1 MVLNFVYLNRDG
13 EKMKGLSMLKIK
25 EILRLK
31 CEAKLSNRKIA
42 RALNISHSVVNE
54 YTKEFKLTNKKYED
68 IISLGDKEILALF
81 KSTRVTES
89 KYPLPDFA
97 KVHVELRNKI
107 VTLTLLHE
115 EYIERC
121 PNKQGYGFTWFCN
134 RYKAYAKKINPSMHL
149 THKAGEKTFIDFSGK
164 TVDIVNPKNGVVIK
178 AELFIAV
185 LPASGFAF
193 IKAIAS
199 QKKRDFIDAH
209 VDMFEY
215 FGGVTEL
222 LVPDNLKS
230 AVTRADNYDP
240 DVNPDYAAMARHYG
254 AAVMPTRGYKPKDK
268 AHVELSVKL
277 VQRWILARL
286 RNFTFYSIAELN
298 KEIERLAP
306 LYHDKVMK
314 HLGKSRR
321 ELFLELDKPALM
333 PLPNTRYEYKE
344 FKLLKVSKDY
354 HIQLEHNFYSVP
366 YQLIGKKVEVWFGA
380 KIVTITYEGKTV
392 TTHPKLLHKGA
403 YSTQHEHMASSHQK
417 YLEWSPGKIMNWGL
431 TIGTETAKLF
441 KNIMESRP
449 HPEMGFRTCL
459 GIINTYK
466 KYREKEY
473 TEEHLEIISTMAIS
487 KHYYRVGQVKNLL
500 KSYKPKDSDESASL
514 IALTSHDNIRGADY
528 FS

>member
-1 MVLNFVYLNRDG
+1 
-13 EKMKGLSMLKIK
+13 MKGLSMLKIK

-42 RALNISHSVVNE
+42 RALNISHSVVNQ

-115 EYIERC
+115 EYIEKC
-121 PNKQGYGFTWFCN
+121 PSKQGYGFTWFCN
-134 RYKAYAKKINPSMHL
+134 QYKSYSKKINPSMHL

-164 TVDIVNPKNGVVIK
+164 TVDIINPTNGVITK

-193 IKAIAS
+193 VEAIAS

-209 VDMFEY
+209 ADMFAY

-254 AAVMPTRGYKPKDK
+254 SAVMPTRGYKPKDK
-268 AHVELSVKL
+268 AHVELAVKL

-286 RNFTFYSIAELN
+286 RHFTFFSIAELN
-298 KEIERLAP
+298 KEIERLMP

-314 HLGKSRR
+314 HLGCSRR
-321 ELFLELDKPALM
+321 ELFVKLDKPALM
-333 PLPNTRYEYKE
+333 PLPATRYEYKE

-354 HIQLEHNFYSVP
+354 HIQLEYNFYSIP

-392 TTHPKLLHKGA
+392 ATHPKLLHKGA
-403 YSTQHEHMASSHQK
+403 YSTNREHMASSHQK

-441 KNIMESRP
+441 KNIMDSRP
-449 HPEMGFRTCL
+449 HPEMGYRSCL
-459 GIINTYK
+459 GIIREYK
-466 KYREKEY
+466 KYQEKEY

-487 KHYYRVGQVKNLL
+487 RHCYKVAEVKDLL
-500 KSYKPKDSDESASL
+500 KSYTPKDSDESSSL
-514 IALTSHDNIRGADY
+514 IALTTHKNIRGAGY
-528 FS
+528 YI

>member
-1 MVLNFVYLNRDG
+1 
-13 EKMKGLSMLKIK
+13 MKGISMFRIK

-42 RALNISHSVVNE
+42 RALNISHSVVND
-54 YTKEFKLTNKKYED
+54 YTKEFAKTDKKYED
-68 IISLGDKEILALF
+68 IVSLNDKEILVLL
-81 KSTRVTES
+81 KSTRITES
-89 KYPLPDFA
+89 KYPVPDFA
-97 KVHVELRNKI
+97 KVHIELRNKI
-107 VTLTLLHE
+107 VTLFLLHE

-121 PNKQGYGFTWFCN
+121 PNKQGYGYTWFCN
-134 RYKAYAKKINPSMHL
+134 SYKVYAKKINPSMHL
-149 THKAGEKTFIDFSGK
+149 THKAGEKIFIDFSGK
-164 TVDIVNPKNGVVIK
+164 TVDIVNPKNGVITK

-185 LPASGFAF
+185 LPASGYPFV
-193 IKAIAS
+193 KAIAS

-209 VDMFEY
+209 SDMFKY
-215 FGGVTEL
+215 LGGVSEL

-240 DVNPDYAAMARHYG
+240 DVNIDYAAMARHYG
-254 AAVMPTRGYKPKDK
+254 TAVMPTRGYKPKDK

-298 KEIERLAP
+298 KEIERLIP
-306 LYHDKVMK
+306 LYLDKVMK

-321 ELFLELDKPALM
+321 ELFIELDKPVLL
-333 PLPNTRYEYKE
+333 PLPKSRYEYKE
-344 FKLLKVSKDY
+344 LKLLKVSKDY

-380 KIVTITYEGKTV
+380 RVVSITFEGKTV
-392 TTHPKLLHKGA
+392 ATHPKLLHKGA

-431 TIGTETAKLF
+431 TVGSETAKLF
-441 KNIMESRP
+441 KNIMDSRP

-459 GIINTYK
+459 GVIREYK
-466 KYREKEY
+466 KYLEKEY
-473 TEEHLEIISTMAIS
+473 TEEHLEIISTMAIA
-487 KHYYRVGQVKNLL
+487 KHYYRVAQVKDLL

-514 IALTSHDNIRGADY
+514 IALTTHDNIRGADY

>member
-1 MVLNFVYLNRDG
+1 
-13 EKMKGLSMLKIK
+13 MKGLSMLKIK

-42 RALNISHSVVNE
+42 RALKISHSVVNE
-54 YTKEFKLTNKKYED
+54 YIKEFAQTGKKYAD
-68 IISLGDKEILALF
+68 IASLGDKEILTLF
-81 KSTRVTES
+81 KSNRTKS
-89 KYPLPDFA
+89 DKYPLPDFA
-97 KVHVELRNKI
+97 EVHKEIRRPMM
-107 VTLTLLHE
+107 TLTLLHE
-115 EYIERC
+115 EYIEKC

-134 RYKAYAKKINPSMHL
+134 RYKAYSKKINPSMHL
-149 THKAGEKTFIDFSGK
+149 VHKAGEKTFIDFSGK
-164 TVDIVNPKNGVVIK
+164 TVDIVNPKNGVITK

-209 VDMFEY
+209 ADMFEY
-215 FGGVTEL
+215 FGGVTQL

-240 DVNPDYAAMARHYG
+240 DVNPDYTAMARHYHT
-254 AAVMPTRGYKPKDK
+254 AVMPTRGYKPKDK
-268 AHVELSVKL
+268 AHVELAVKL

-298 KEIERLAP
+298 KEIERLTP

-314 HLGKSRR
+314 RLGKSRR
-321 ELFLELDKPALM
+321 ELFEEIEKHSLL
-333 PLPNTRYEYKE
+333 PLPVTRYEYRE

-380 KIVTITYEGKTV
+380 KIVTISYEGKTV
-392 TTHPKLLHKGA
+392 ATHPKLLHKGQ
-403 YSTQHEHMASSHQK
+403 YSTQTNHMASAHKK
-417 YLEWSPGKIMNWGL
+417 YLEWNPGKIMNWGL
-431 TIGTETAKLF
+431 TIGSETAKLF

-459 GIINTYK
+459 GIIGVYK
-466 KYREKEY
+466 KYLEKEFS
-473 TEEHLEIISTMAIS
+473 EEHLEIISTLAIS
-487 KHYYRVGQVKNLL
+487 KHYYKVGQVKELL

-514 IALTSHDNIRGADY
+514 VALTSHDNIRGAQY
-528 FS
+528 FG

>member
-1 MVLNFVYLNRDG
+1 M
-13 EKMKGLSMLKIK
+13 
-25 EILRLK
+25 
-31 CEAKLSNRKIA
+31 
-42 RALNISHSVVNE
+42 
-54 YTKEFKLTNKKYED
+54 
-68 IISLGDKEILALF
+68 
-81 KSTRVTES
+81 
-89 KYPLPDFA
+89 
-97 KVHVELRNKI
+97 
-107 VTLTLLHE
+107 
-115 EYIERC
+115 
-121 PNKQGYGFTWFCN
+121 
-134 RYKAYAKKINPSMHL
+134 
-149 THKAGEKTFIDFSGK
+149 
-164 TVDIVNPKNGVVIK
+164 
-178 AELFIAV
+178 
-185 LPASGFAF
+185 
-193 IKAIAS
+193 
-199 QKKRDFIDAH
+199 
-209 VDMFEY
+209 
-215 FGGVTEL
+215 TEL

-254 AAVMPTRGYKPKDK
+254 SAVIPTRGYKPKDK

-333 PLPNTRYEYKE
+333 PLPSTRYEYKE

-392 TTHPKLLHKGA
+392 ATHPKLLHKGA

-417 YLEWSPGKIMNWGL
+417 YLEWSPGRIMNWGQ
-431 TIGTETAKLF
+431 TIGSETAKLF

-466 KYREKEY
+466 KYQEKEY

-487 KHYYRVGQVKNLL
+487 KHYYRVGQVKDLL

>member
-1 MVLNFVYLNRDG
+1 
-13 EKMKGLSMLKIK
+13 MKGLSMLKIK

-31 CEAKLSNRKIA
+31 CEANLSNRKIA

-54 YTKEFKLTNKKYED
+54 YTKEFTLTNKKYED
-68 IISLGDKEILALF
+68 IISLGDKEILSLF
-81 KSTRVTES
+81 KATRVVES

-97 KVHVELRNKI
+97 KVHIELRNPV

-115 EYIERC
+115 EYVECC

-149 THKAGEKTFIDFSGK
+149 IHKAGEKTFIDFSGK
-164 TVDIVNPKNGVVIK
+164 TVDIINPTNGVITK

-230 AVTRADNYDP
+230 AITRADNYDP
-240 DVNPDYAAMARHYG
+240 DVNPDYASMARHYG

-298 KEIERLAP
+298 KEVERLAP

-321 ELFLELDKPALM
+321 ELFLELDKQALM
-333 PLPNTRYEYKE
+333 PLPTTRYEYKE

-392 TTHPKLLHKGA
+392 ATHPKLLHKGA

-417 YLEWSPGKIMNWGL
+417 YLEWSPGRIMNWGL
-431 TIGTETAKLF
+431 TIGSETAKLF

-449 HPEMGFRTCL
+449 HPEMGYRSCL
-459 GIINTYK
+459 GIIREYK
-466 KYREKEY
+466 KYQEKEY

-487 KHYYRVGQVKNLL
+487 KHYYKVGQVKDLL

-514 IALTSHDNIRGADY
+514 IALGSHDNIRGADY